1 MICFK
6 AEVEMHIFKTKKIV
20 FLVVILLIFSV
31 AFVLLSSSCNIN
43 SGGIAKKGGA
53 GAISLLD
60 SLGVGDVPDYPGSKL
75 DVELYRSIESV
86 MGKLP
91 ELPATFSS
99 TIFFTHTTKNPP
111 EDVRAYYTEQM
122 KSLGW
127 ELDKTFDYGSQGSFT
142 TWRKMANTG
151 KYVTYGIFA
160 GNYEKNNKTVTLILM
175 GANVNE
181 IVTDLQDSSTG
192 QKEETVKPEGT
203 VYFENPAL
211 PAGQGLLST
220 KSISMGIDE
229 WDKWLQEGVTEKGT
243 NKVDLVNDPQF
254 SKVVKFQRSSDPDD
268 GGAAGIFQETNIAV
282 SQFKS
287 LFVWL
292 AGKIEDENGGN
303 IANTYPEWFPEGA
316 LQVRIKYLDDSGAE
330 KEWYH
335 GFYYSKI
342 SNPDSLHFSK
352 INNGDY
358 FWYIGPDMMLFEN
371 KPATIKEVRVYGFGW
386 DFSSSMAEINLMGQ

>member
-1 MICFK
+1 
-6 AEVEMHIFKTKKIV
+6 MHIFKTKKIV
-20 FLVVILLIFSV
+20 FLVVILLIISV
-31 AFVLLSSSCNIN
+31 VTLLSLSSCNIN
-43 SGGIAKKGGA
+43 SGTIAKKGGT

-75 DVELYRSIESV
+75 DVDLYRSIESV

-99 TIFFTHTTKNPP
+99 TIFFTHTTKSSP
-111 EDVRAYYTEQM
+111 EEVRTYYNEQM
-122 KSLGW
+122 KNLGW
-127 ELDKTFDYGSQGSFT
+127 ELTETFDYGSQGSFT

-160 GNYEKNNKTVTLILM
+160 GNFENNNKTVTLILN

-181 IVTDLQDSSTG
+181 IVTDLQDSGTE
-192 QKEETVKPEGT
+192 QKEDAVKPEGT
-203 VYFENPAL
+203 VYFENPTP
-211 PAGQGLLST
+211 PAGQGLLVT
-220 KSISMGIDE
+220 NSISMGIEE
-229 WDKWLQEGVTEKGT
+229 WDKWLQEGTAEKGT
-243 NKVDLVNDPQF
+243 NKVDLVNDKQF
-254 SKVVKFQRSSDPDD
+254 SKVVKFQRTSEPDD
-268 GGAAGIFQETNIAV
+268 GGAAGIFQETDIAA

-287 LFVWL
+287 VFVWL
-292 AGKIEDENGGN
+292 VGKIDDENGGN
-303 IANTYPEWFPEGA
+303 IANIYPDWFPEGA

-342 SNPDSLHFSK
+342 SNPDSLHFTK

-358 FWYIGPDMMLFEN
+358 FWYIGPDMLLFEN
-371 KPATIKEVRVYGFGW
+371 KPATIEEVKVYGFGW
-386 DFSSSMAEINLMGQ
+386 DFLSSIAEIDLIGQ